1 MMPPPLPLPPSLL
14 SRTLTANAYATATA
28 TATARYEQDIEAL
41 KGAEAQ
47 ISLEIAREKQL
58 IAEQK
63 GKGTTDQGESIA
75 PSASVDKLSA
85 EDGAKR
91 DSTMPRNSFSTIED
105 YNEMEKQKLAS
116 KVSGDLPL
124 LCHANRLATLAI
136 STATLTVSAI
146 FATLTPS
153 PPGPTLP
160 ITTGSSPQRHGTET
174 KRCHGGVRGSE
185 EFEASAALRDQ

>member
-1 MMPPPLPLPPSLL
+1 MMSPPLPLPPSLL
-14 SRTLTANAYATATA
+14 SRSLAANAYATATA

-63 GKGTTDQGESIA
+63 GKGVTDHENTIA

-116 KVSGDLPL
+116 KVSRYHPL
-124 LCHANRLATLAI
+124 LCHARSWSLL
-136 STATLTVSAI
+136 
-146 FATLTPS
+146 
-153 PPGPTLP
+153 
-160 ITTGSSPQRHGTET
+160 Q
-174 KRCHGGVRGSE
+174 
-185 EFEASAALRDQ
+185 ASHIC